1 MIAMMMYPFG
11 MAWGGVGG
19 VLWLLLL
26 LGLTVAAAV
35 AVARYI
41 LPTSSASSRADPALD
56 TLRTR
61 FANGEIDEE
70 EYRHR
75 RAALTRSHQGGPA

>member
-1 MIAMMMYPFG
+1 VIAMMMYPFG

-56 TLRTR
+56 VLRTR
-61 FANGEIDEE
+61 FASGEIDEA
-70 EYRHR
+70 EYLRR
-75 RAALTRSHQGGPA
+75 RAALTGSDRGGPA